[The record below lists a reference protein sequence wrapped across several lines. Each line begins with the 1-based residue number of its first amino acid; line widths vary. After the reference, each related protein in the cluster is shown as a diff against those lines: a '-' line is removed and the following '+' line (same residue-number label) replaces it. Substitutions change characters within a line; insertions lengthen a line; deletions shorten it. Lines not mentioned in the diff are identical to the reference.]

1 MKVVRTDS
9 STGRTRTA
17 EEATVEG
24 WLMACLVCFLKE
36 TKTTSLKVVPLRIDS
51 PCLSTVTKK
60 THTGLLTAIFT
71 IEVFHFSDCVKF
83 TKIN

>member
-36 TKTTSLKVVPLRIDS
+36 TKTTSLKVVPLRIYS
-51 PCLSTVTKK
+51 PCSSSVTKK
-60 THTGLLTAIFT
+60 THIGLLTAIFT